1 MMTQKEI
8 NDLYKRIGIGT
19 ENERKKFADWD
30 DKNRNSNDEYYFIHC
45 SPFSTLNKEEINA

>member
-19 ENERKKFADWD
+19 EEERGKFADWD
-30 DKNRNSNDEYYFIHC
+30 DKNRDSNDEYYFIYC
-45 SPFSTLNKEEINA
+45 SPSSTLNKEETSA

>member
-19 ENERKKFADWD
+19 EKERKKFADWD